1 MHYDRAIRKWPKC
14 IFSAPMPSLRKVGK
28 QSPLLPLPL
37 RLMFSPQKG
46 AILIEAGF
54 SLTKRMASPRKGTI
68 SVGWQDE
75 KGRWIP
81 CGKRKAR

>member
-1 MHYDRAIRKWPKC
+1 
-14 IFSAPMPSLRKVGK
+14 MPSLRKVGK

-37 RLMFSPQKG
+37 RLMFSPQKE